1 MTWLELGKN
10 IVKYKVAAL
19 IFLALSTL
27 FMGYFAIQVKLSYEF
42 TKAIPE
48 DNPKFVI
55 YKNFVKKYGV
65 DGTTMVVG
73 FQTDSYFTRGIFN
86 QVDELQK
93 QIKAIPGVTEV
104 VSVPNAYTIIKDS
117 VASKFLPHKIFN
129 APYTSDSALAADS
142 AILESLPFY
151 KNLMYNPSSHA
162 YIMAISFLPDS
173 INSAARSA
181 IIKNLQSKLNGFASK
196 TKLAVHISGL
206 PYIRTILADRIKK
219 EMLWFLIGSL
229 LLSAVTLFLFFR
241 SISATL
247 LSLSV
252 VIMGVIWSFGTMVLL
267 GQKITLLTAL
277 IPPLIVVIGI
287 PNCIYFL
294 NKYHTSY
301 KESRNKQEAIE
312 QMVGRMGIVTLF
324 CNITAAI
331 GFFVFAFTKSPLLKE
346 FGWVSGL
353 NIMALFLISL
363 LFIPPVL
370 TYLPPPSTK
379 HVKYLENKFLERVL
393 VKIERWTFQHTKWV
407 FAITSV
413 LVVISI
419 MGLMRIKKE
428 AFIVDDLPKQDT
440 LYTDL
445 KWFEKEGGGVMPL
458 EILIDTKKKNGLVRS
473 VKPLEAINELH
484 QYLAQQ
490 PELGKPLGL
499 LEGIKF
505 AKQAFYDGDSNAY
518 SVPTGT
524 EMAFMAPYLESGKQK
539 TAANISTT
547 STNNNNTNSTNTSP
561 TQLLSKFIDSAKRE
575 TRVSVNMKDI
585 GSAQLPF
592 FLQRLDSATNAIF
605 DTSKYKVEITGT
617 SVTFLEGSNF
627 IIRGLS
633 ESIFWAF
640 LLIAFCMIFLFRS
653 FPILM
658 CSLVPNIVPL
668 LITAGLMGWV
678 GISLKPSTVLVFSVA
693 LGIAID
699 VTIRFLVN
707 YKQELPRIQNNV
719 HETLIQTI
727 KHTGISIIYTSLV
740 LVAGFVI
747 FCFSDFGG
755 TKALGWLTSLTLVV
769 STFTNL
775 ILLPALIKTFI
786 KQR

>member
-1 MTWLELGKN
+1 MTWLQLGKN

-19 IFLALSTL
+19 TFLALSTL

-55 YKNFVKKYGV
+55 YQDFVKKFGV

-73 FQTDSYFTRGIFN
+73 FQTDSFFTAGLFN
-86 QVDELQK
+86 QVADLQK
-93 QIKAIPGVTEV
+93 DIKTIAGVTEV
-104 VSVPNAYTIIKDS
+104 LSVPNAYTIFKDS
-117 VASKFLPHKIFN
+117 AASRFLPHKIFN
-129 APYTSDSALAADS
+129 APYTSDSTLAADR
-142 AILESLPFY
+142 AVLESLPFY

-173 INSAARSA
+173 INSGARSA
-181 IIKNLQSKLNGFASK
+181 IIKNLQSKLDGFASK

-229 LLSAVTLFLFFR
+229 LLSAITLFLFFR

-252 VIMGVIWSFGTMVLL
+252 VVMGVIWSFGTMVLL

-301 KESRNKQEAIE
+301 KATNHKQEAIE
-312 QMVGRMGIVTLF
+312 QMVGRMGVVTLF

-370 TYLPPPSTK
+370 TYLTPPSTK

-393 VKIERWTFQHTKWV
+393 LKIERWTFQHTKWV
-407 FAITSV
+407 FAITSI
-413 LVVISI
+413 LVVVSI

-428 AFIVDDLPKQDT
+428 AFIVDDLPKKDT

-445 KWFEKEGGGVMPL
+445 KWFEKEAGGVMPL
-458 EILIDTKKKNGLVRS
+458 EIIIDTKKKNGLVRS
-473 VKPLEAINELH
+473 IKPLEAIDELH
-484 QYLAQQ
+484 QYLEQQ

-518 SVPTGT
+518 TVPTGT
-524 EMAFMAPYLESGKQK
+524 EMAFMAPYLKTDSQK
-539 TAANISTT
+539 TTT
-547 STNNNNTNSTNTSP
+547 ATGTSP

-575 TRVSVNMKDI
+575 SRVSVNMKDI

-592 FLQRLDSATNAIF
+592 FLQRLDSATKAIF
-605 DTSKYKVEITGT
+605 DTSKYKVEITGS

-627 IIRGLS
+627 IVRGLG

-640 LLIAFCMIFLFRS
+640 LLIAICMIFLFRS

-707 YKQELPRIQNNV
+707 YKQELPRLNNNV
-719 HETLIQTI
+719 HATLIQTI

>member
-1 MTWLELGKN
+1 MTWLQLGKN
-10 IVKYKVAAL
+10 IVKHKVAAL
-19 IFLALSTL
+19 TFLALSTIV
-27 FMGYFAIQVKLSYEF
+27 MGYFAIQVKLSYEF

-55 YKNFVKKYGV
+55 YQDFVKKFGV

-73 FQTDSYFTRGIFN
+73 FQTDSFFTAGLFN
-86 QVDELQK
+86 QVADLQK
-93 QIKAIPGVTEV
+93 DIKTIPGVTEV
-104 VSVPNAYTIIKDS
+104 LSVPNAYTIVKDS
-117 VASKFLPHKIFN
+117 AASKFLPHKIFN
-129 APYTSDSALAADS
+129 APYTSDSALVADR
-142 AILESLPFY
+142 AVLESLPFY
-151 KNLMYNPSSHA
+151 KNLMYNPSSNA

-173 INSAARSA
+173 INSGARSA
-181 IIKNLQSKLNGFASK
+181 IIKNLQSKLDGFAAK

-229 LLSAVTLFLFFR
+229 LLSAITLFLFFR

-252 VIMGVIWSFGTMVLL
+252 VVMGVIWSFGTMVLL

-301 KESRNKQEAIE
+301 KATNHKQEAIE

-370 TYLPPPSTK
+370 TYLPPPTAK
-379 HVKYLENKFLERVL
+379 HVKYLDNKFLERVL
-393 VKIERWTFQHTKWV
+393 IKIERWTFQHTKWV
-407 FAITSV
+407 FAITSI
-413 LVVISI
+413 LVVVSI

-428 AFIVDDLPKQDT
+428 AFIVDDLPKKDT

-445 KWFEKEGGGVMPL
+445 KWFEKEAGGVMPL

-473 VKPLEAINELH
+473 IKPLEAIDELH
-484 QYLAQQ
+484 QYLEQQ

-499 LEGIKF
+499 LEGMKF

-518 SVPTGT
+518 TVPTGT
-524 EMAFMAPYLESGKQK
+524 EMTFMAPYLKTDSQK
-539 TAANISTT
+539 T
-547 STNNNNTNSTNTSP
+547 NTATATSP
-561 TQLLSKFIDSAKRE
+561 TQLLSKFIDSSKRE

-585 GSAQLPF
+585 GSAQLPL

-605 DTSKYKVEITGT
+605 DTSKYKVEITGS

-627 IIRGLS
+627 IVRGLG

-640 LLIAFCMIFLFRS
+640 LLIAICMIFLFRS

-668 LITAGLMGWV
+668 LLTAGLMGWL

-707 YKQELPRIQNNV
+707 YKQELPRLNNNV
-719 HETLIQTI
+719 HTTLIQTI

-775 ILLPALIKTFI
+775 ILLPASIKTFI

>member
-1 MTWLELGKN
+1 MTWLQLGKN

-19 IFLALSTL
+19 AFLALSTL
-27 FMGYFAIQVKLSYEF
+27 VMGYFAIQVKLSYEF

-55 YKNFVKKYGV
+55 YQDFVKKFGV

-73 FQTDSYFTRGIFN
+73 FQTDSFFTAGLFN
-86 QVDELQK
+86 QVADLQK
-93 QIKAIPGVTEV
+93 DIKTIPGVTEV
-104 VSVPNAYTIIKDS
+104 LSVPNAYTIVKDS
-117 VASKFLPHKIFN
+117 AASKFLPHKIFN
-129 APYTSDSALAADS
+129 APYTSDSALAADR
-142 AILESLPFY
+142 AVLESLPFY

-173 INSAARSA
+173 INSGARSA
-181 IIKNLQSKLNGFASK
+181 IIKNLQSKLDGFASK

-229 LLSAVTLFLFFR
+229 LLSAITLFLFFR

-252 VIMGVIWSFGTMVLL
+252 VVMGVIWSFGTMVLL

-301 KESRNKQEAIE
+301 KATNHKQEAIE
-312 QMVGRMGIVTLF
+312 QMVGRMGVVTLF

-393 VKIERWTFQHTKWV
+393 LKIERWTFQHTKWV
-407 FAITSV
+407 FAITSI
-413 LVVISI
+413 LVVVSI
-419 MGLMRIKKE
+419 MGLMHIKKE
-428 AFIVDDLPKQDT
+428 AFIVDDLPKKDT

-445 KWFEKEGGGVMPL
+445 KWFEKEAGGVMPL
-458 EILIDTKKKNGLVRS
+458 EIIIDTKKKNGLVRS
-473 VKPLEAINELH
+473 IKPLEAIDELH
-484 QYLAQQ
+484 QYLEQQ

-518 SVPTGT
+518 TVPTGT
-524 EMAFMAPYLESGKQK
+524 EMAFMAPYLKTDSQK
-539 TAANISTT
+539 TSTAIG
-547 STNNNNTNSTNTSP
+547 TSP

-575 TRVSVNMKDI
+575 SRVSVNMKDI

-592 FLQRLDSATNAIF
+592 FLQRLDSATKAIF
-605 DTSKYKVEITGT
+605 DTSKYKVEITGS

-627 IIRGLS
+627 IVRGLG

-707 YKQELPRIQNNV
+707 YKQELPRLNNNV
-719 HETLIQTI
+719 HATLIQTI

>member
-1 MTWLELGKN
+1 MTWLQLGKN

-19 IFLALSTL
+19 LFLALSTL

-55 YKNFVKKYGV
+55 YQDFVKKFGV

-73 FQTDSYFTRGIFN
+73 FQTDSFFTAGIFN
-86 QVDELQK
+86 QVADLQK
-93 QIKAIPGVTEV
+93 DIKTIPGVTEV
-104 VSVPNAYTIIKDS
+104 LSVPSAYTIVKDS
-117 VASKFLPHKIFN
+117 AASKFLPHKIFN
-129 APYTSDSALAADS
+129 APYSSDTALLADR
-142 AILESLPFY
+142 AVLENLPFY
-151 KNLMYNPSSHA
+151 KNLMYNPSSNA

-173 INSAARSA
+173 INSGARSA
-181 IIKNLQSKLNGFASK
+181 IIKNLQSKLNGFAAK
-196 TKLAVHISGL
+196 TKLDVHISGL

-229 LLSAVTLFLFFR
+229 LLSAITLFLFFR

-252 VIMGVIWSFGTMVLL
+252 VVMGVIWSFGTMVLL

-301 KESRNKQEAIE
+301 KATNHKQEAIE

-370 TYLPPPSTK
+370 TFLPPPSTK

-393 VKIERWTFQHTKWV
+393 LKIERWTFQHTKWV
-407 FAITSV
+407 FAITSI
-413 LVVISI
+413 LVVVSI

-428 AFIVDDLPKQDT
+428 AFIVDDLPKKDT

-445 KWFEKEGGGVMPL
+445 KWFEKEAGGVMPL
-458 EILIDTKKKNGLVRS
+458 EIIIDTKKKNGLVRS
-473 VKPLEAINELH
+473 IKPLEAIDELH
-484 QYLAQQ
+484 QYLEQQ

-518 SVPTGT
+518 TVPTGT
-524 EMAFMAPYLESGKQK
+524 EMAFMAPYLKTDAQK
-539 TAANISTT
+539 TNT
-547 STNNNNTNSTNTSP
+547 STGTSP

-575 TRVSVNMKDI
+575 SRVSVNMKDI
-585 GSAQLPF
+585 GSAQLPL
-592 FLQRLDSATNAIF
+592 FLQRLDSATKAIF
-605 DTSKYKVEITGT
+605 DTSKYKVEITGS

-627 IIRGLS
+627 IVRGLG

-640 LLIAFCMIFLFRS
+640 LLIAICMIFLFRS

-668 LITAGLMGWV
+668 LITAGLMGWL

-707 YKQELPRIQNNV
+707 YKQELPRLNNNV
-719 HETLIQTI
+719 HATLIQTI

-775 ILLPALIKTFI
+775 ILLPALIKTYI

>member
-1 MTWLELGKN
+1 MWYRLGQQ
-10 IVKYKVAAL
+10 IVKYKVVSLVILGVLTFIMA
-19 IFLALSTL
+19 
-27 FMGYFAIQVKLSYEF
+27 YFATQIKLSYEF

-55 YKNFVKKYGV
+55 YKNFVKKFGV

-73 FQTDSYFTRGIFN
+73 FQTDSLYTPYLFN
-86 QVDELQK
+86 SVVELHNA
-93 QIKAIPGVTEV
+93 IKSIPGVTDV
-104 VSVPNAYTIIKDS
+104 LSVPFAYNLTKDTIQN
-117 VASKFLPHKIFN
+117 KFTPHKIFEP
-129 APYTSDSALAADS
+129 PYQSDSLLKKDKA
-142 AILESLPFY
+142 EFEQLPFY
-151 KNLMYNPSSHA
+151 KNLLYNPDSHA
-162 YIMAISFLPDS
+162 YIMAISFIPDS
-173 INSAARSA
+173 INSASRSL
-181 IIKNLQSKLNGFASK
+181 IIQNLKKQLDAFTKN
-196 TKLAVHISGL
+196 TKLELHVSGL

-219 EMLWFLIGSL
+219 EMFWFLIGSL
-229 LLSAVTLFLFFR
+229 LLCAITLLLFFR
-241 SISATL
+241 SLSAML
-247 LSLSV
+247 MSLAV
-252 VIMGVIWSFGTMVLL
+252 VAMGVIWSFGTMVLL

-301 KESRNKQEAIE
+301 KETLEKEKAIVN
-312 QMVGRMGIVTLF
+312 MVGKMGVVTLF

-353 NIMALFLISL
+353 NIMALFFISL
-363 LFIPPVL
+363 FFIPPVL
-370 TYLPPPSTK
+370 TYLQAPQPK
-379 HVKYLENKFLERVL
+379 HVRYLDNQFLEKVL
-393 VKIERWTFQHTKWV
+393 IKIERWTFVHTKWV
-407 FAITSV
+407 FGITIV
-413 LVVISI
+413 LVLVSLL
-419 MGLMRIKKE
+419 GLTHIKKE
-428 AFIVDDLPKQDT
+428 AFIVDDLPQKDK

-458 EILIDTKKKNGLVRS
+458 EIVVDTKKKNGLIRNIH
-473 VKPLEAINELH
+473 PLEDIESLH
-484 QYLAQQ
+484 QFLGNQ
-490 PELGKPLGL
+490 PELGKPIGL

-505 AKQAFYDGDSNAY
+505 AKQAYYDGDSMSY
-518 SVPTGT
+518 TIPSGT
-524 EMAFMAPYLESGKQK
+524 EMAFMGAYLK
-539 TAANISTT
+539 TG
-547 STNNNNTNSTNTSP
+547 TNSQVATSAQLSASAHNNGP
-561 TQLLSKFIDSAKRE
+561 AQLLGKFMDKDKQA
-575 TRVSVNMKDI
+575 TRINVNMKDI
-585 GSAQLPF
+585 GSAQLPR
-592 FLQRLDSATNAIF
+592 FLKRVDSATKAIF
-605 DTSKYKVEITGT
+605 DSSKYTVQITGS

-640 LLIAFCMIFLFRS
+640 LLIAICMIFLFRS

-658 CSLVPNIVPL
+658 CSLVPNLVPL
-668 LITAGLMGWV
+668 LVTAGMMGWL

-707 YKQELPRIQNNV
+707 YKQELPHLNFKV
-719 HETLIQTI
+719 DPTLLKTI
-727 KHTGISIIYTSLV
+727 KQTGISIIYTSLV

-786 KQR
+786 KQK

>member
-1 MTWLELGKN
+1 MTWHQLGKN
-10 IVKYKVAAL
+10 IVKYKLAAL
-19 IFLALSTL
+19 GFLAVTTL
-27 FMGYFAIQVKLSYEF
+27 IMGYFAIQVKLSYEF

-55 YKNFVKKYGV
+55 YKEFVKKFGV

-73 FQTDSYFTRGIFN
+73 FQTDSFFTTRIFN
-86 QVDELQK
+86 QVADLQK
-93 QIKAIPGVTEV
+93 DIKTIPGVTEV
-104 VSVPNAYTIIKDS
+104 VSVPNAYTIVKDS
-117 VASKFLPHKIFN
+117 SASKFLAHKIFN
-129 APYTSDSALAADS
+129 APYASDSALAADRT
-142 AILESLPFY
+142 ILEQLPFY
-151 KNLMYNPSSHA
+151 KNLMYNPGSHA
-162 YIMAISFLPDS
+162 YIMAISFIPDS
-173 INSAARSA
+173 INSGARSA
-181 IIKNLQSKLNGFASK
+181 IIKNLQSKLDGFASS

-241 SISATL
+241 SIAATL

-294 NKYHTSY
+294 NKYHTTY
-301 KESRNKQEAIE
+301 KETQHKHEAIE

-346 FGWVSGL
+346 FGWVAGL
-353 NIMALFLISL
+353 NIMALFFISL

-370 TYLPPPSTK
+370 TYLKAPVAK
-379 HVKYLENKFLERVL
+379 HIKYLDNKFLESVL
-393 VKIERWTFQHTKWV
+393 IKIEKWTFQHTKWV
-407 FAITSV
+407 FGITMVLVLVSV
-413 LVVISI
+413 L
-419 MGLMRIKKE
+419 GLMRIKKE
-428 AFIVDDLPKQDT
+428 AFIVDDLPKKDT

-445 KWFEKEGGGVMPL
+445 KWFEKQAGGVMPL
-458 EILIDTKKKNGLVRS
+458 EIVIDTKKKNGLVRS
-473 VKPLEAINELH
+473 IKPIEAIDALD
-484 QYLAQQ
+484 QFLVLQ

-505 AKQAFYDGDSNAY
+505 AKQAFYDGDTNAY

-524 EMAFMAPYLESGKQK
+524 EMAFMAPYLKTDSQK
-539 TAANISTT
+539 TTT
-547 STNNNNTNSTNTSP
+547 AGASP
-561 TQLLSKFIDSAKRE
+561 TQLLSKFIDKEKRE

-585 GSAQLPF
+585 GSAQLPL
-592 FLQRLDSATNAIF
+592 FLHRIDSATTAIF
-605 DTSKYKVEITGT
+605 DTSKYKVEITGS

-627 IIRGLS
+627 IVRGLG

-668 LITAGLMGWV
+668 LITAGLMGWL

-707 YKQELPRIQNNV
+707 YKQEFPRLQNNV

-755 TKALGWLTSLTLVV
+755 TQALGWLTSITLVV

-775 ILLPALIKTFI
+775 VLLPALIKTFI
-786 KQR
+786 KQS

>member
-1 MTWLELGKN
+1 MTWLQLGKN
-10 IVKYKVAAL
+10 IVKYKIAAL
-19 IFLALSTL
+19 AFLALSTL

-55 YKNFVKKYGV
+55 YKEFVKKFGV

-73 FQTDSYFTRGIFN
+73 FQTDSFFTTTVFN
-86 QVDELQK
+86 QVADLQK
-93 QIKAIPGVTEV
+93 DIKTIPGVTEV
-104 VSVPNAYTIIKDS
+104 VSVPSAYTIIKDS
-117 VASKFLPHKIFN
+117 ASSKFIPHKVFN
-129 APYTSDSALAADS
+129 APYGSDSALAADK

-162 YIMAISFLPDS
+162 YIMAISFIPDS
-173 INSAARSA
+173 IHSGARSG
-181 IIKNLQSKLNGFASK
+181 IIKNLQSKLDAFVAKSNLK
-196 TKLAVHISGL
+196 VHISGL
-206 PYIRTILADRIKK
+206 PYIRTIIADRIKK

-229 LLSAVTLFLFFR
+229 LLSAITLFLFFR

-252 VIMGVIWSFGTMVLL
+252 VVMGVIWSFGTMVLL

-301 KESRNKQEAIE
+301 KESKNKQEAIE

-331 GFFVFAFTKSPLLKE
+331 GFFVFALTKSPLLKE

-370 TYLPPPSTK
+370 TFLPPPTTK
-379 HVKYLENKFLERVL
+379 HVKYLENKFLERIL
-393 VKIERWTFQHTKWV
+393 IKIERWTFQHTKWV
-407 FAITSV
+407 FAITSI
-413 LVVISI
+413 LVVVSI

-428 AFIVDDLPKQDT
+428 AFIVDDLPKKDK

-445 KWFEKEGGGVMPL
+445 KWFEKEAGGVMPL
-458 EILIDTKKKNGLVRS
+458 EIVIDTKKKNGLVRS
-473 VKPLEAINELH
+473 IKPLEAIDELH
-484 QYLAQQ
+484 QYLVAQ

-505 AKQAFYDGDSNAY
+505 AKQAFYDGDSNTY
-518 SVPTGT
+518 TVPTGT
-524 EMAFMAPYLESGKQK
+524 EMAFMAPYLKTDSQK
-539 TAANISTT
+539 T
-547 STNNNNTNSTNTSP
+547 TNSTGASP

-585 GSAQLPF
+585 GSAELPL
-592 FLQRLDSATNAIF
+592 FLHKLDSATKIIF
-605 DTSKYKVEITGT
+605 DTSKYKVEITGS

-627 IIRGLS
+627 IVRGLG

-640 LLIAFCMIFLFRS
+640 LLIAICMIFLFRS

-668 LITAGLMGWV
+668 LMTAGLMGWV

-707 YKQELPRIQNNV
+707 YKQELPRLSNNV
-719 HETLIQTI
+719 HETLLQTI

>member
-1 MTWLELGKN
+1 MTWLQLGKN

-19 IFLALSTL
+19 TFLALSTL

-55 YKNFVKKYGV
+55 YQDFVKKFGV

-73 FQTDSYFTRGIFN
+73 FQTDSFFTAGIFN
-86 QVDELQK
+86 QVADLQK
-93 QIKAIPGVTEV
+93 DIKTIPGVTEV
-104 VSVPNAYTIIKDS
+104 LSVPSAYTIVKDS
-117 VASKFLPHKIFN
+117 AASKFLPHKIFN
-129 APYTSDSALAADS
+129 APYTSDSALAADR
-142 AILESLPFY
+142 AVLESLPFY

-173 INSAARSA
+173 INSGARSA
-181 IIKNLQSKLNGFASK
+181 IIKNLQSKLDGFASK

-229 LLSAVTLFLFFR
+229 LLSAITLFLFFR
-241 SISATL
+241 SISATF

-252 VIMGVIWSFGTMVLL
+252 VVMGVIWSFGTMVLL

-301 KESRNKQEAIE
+301 KATNHKQEAIE
-312 QMVGRMGIVTLF
+312 QMVGRMGVVTLF

-393 VKIERWTFQHTKWV
+393 LKIERWTFQHTKWV
-407 FAITSV
+407 FAITSI
-413 LVVISI
+413 LVVVSI

-428 AFIVDDLPKQDT
+428 AFIVDDLPKKDT

-445 KWFEKEGGGVMPL
+445 KWFEKEAGGVMPL
-458 EILIDTKKKNGLVRS
+458 EIIIDTKKKNGLVRS
-473 VKPLEAINELH
+473 IKPLEAIDELH
-484 QYLAQQ
+484 QYLEQQ

-518 SVPTGT
+518 TVPTGT
-524 EMAFMAPYLESGKQK
+524 EMAFMAPYLKTDSQK
-539 TAANISTT
+539 TSTAIG
-547 STNNNNTNSTNTSP
+547 TSP

-575 TRVSVNMKDI
+575 SRVSVNMKDI

-592 FLQRLDSATNAIF
+592 FLQRLDSATKAIF
-605 DTSKYKVEITGT
+605 DTSKYKVEITGS

-627 IIRGLS
+627 IVRGLG

-640 LLIAFCMIFLFRS
+640 LLIAICMIFLFRS

-707 YKQELPRIQNNV
+707 YKQELPRLNNNV
-719 HETLIQTI
+719 HATLIQTI

>member
-1 MTWLELGKN
+1 MTWLQLGKN

-19 IFLALSTL
+19 TFLALSTL

-55 YKNFVKKYGV
+55 YQDFVKKFGV

-73 FQTDSYFTRGIFN
+73 FQTDSFFTAGLFN
-86 QVDELQK
+86 QVADLQK
-93 QIKAIPGVTEV
+93 DIKTIAGVTEV
-104 VSVPNAYTIIKDS
+104 LSVPNAYTIVKDS
-117 VASKFLPHKIFN
+117 AASKFLPHKIFN
-129 APYTSDSALAADS
+129 APYTSDSALAADR
-142 AILESLPFY
+142 AVLESLPFY

-173 INSAARSA
+173 INSGARSA
-181 IIKNLQSKLNGFASK
+181 IIKNLQSKLDGFASK

-229 LLSAVTLFLFFR
+229 LLSAITLFLFFR

-252 VIMGVIWSFGTMVLL
+252 VVMGVIWSFGTMVLL

-301 KESRNKQEAIE
+301 KATNHKQEAIE
-312 QMVGRMGIVTLF
+312 QMVGRMGVVTLF

-393 VKIERWTFQHTKWV
+393 LKIERWTFQHTKWV
-407 FAITSV
+407 FAITSI
-413 LVVISI
+413 LVVVSI
-419 MGLMRIKKE
+419 MGLIRIKKE
-428 AFIVDDLPKQDT
+428 AFIVDDLPKKDT

-445 KWFEKEGGGVMPL
+445 KWFEKEAGGVMPL
-458 EILIDTKKKNGLVRS
+458 EIIIDTKKKNGLVRS
-473 VKPLEAINELH
+473 IKPLEAIDELH
-484 QYLAQQ
+484 QYLEQQ

-518 SVPTGT
+518 TVPTGT
-524 EMAFMAPYLESGKQK
+524 EMAFMAPYLKTDSQK
-539 TAANISTT
+539 TSTAIG
-547 STNNNNTNSTNTSP
+547 TSP

-575 TRVSVNMKDI
+575 SRVSVNMKDI

-592 FLQRLDSATNAIF
+592 FLQRLDSATKAIF
-605 DTSKYKVEITGT
+605 DTSKYKVEITGS

-627 IIRGLS
+627 IVRGLG

-640 LLIAFCMIFLFRS
+640 LLIAICMIFLFRS

-707 YKQELPRIQNNV
+707 YKQELPRLNNNV
-719 HETLIQTI
+719 HATLIQTI